1 MKTIRI
7 FFILLSALI
16 ISSCSKDDPVSSN
29 SLFAGQWNFSAF
41 GGGNGSGHFTINNDG
56 GFSFVIILNPLSDSV
71 EVTISGKV
79 AANGTLN
86 DGKTF
91 YNGNQEGI
99 ITGNFS
105 GNTGSGTYTLP
116 FSGGWSSY
124 R

>member
-1 MKTIRI
+1 MKTISI

-41 GGGNGSGHFTINNDG
+41 GGGNGSGNFTINNDG

-99 ITGNFS
+99 ITGKFS
-105 GNTGSGTYTLP
+105 GNTGSGTYT
-116 FSGGWSSY
+116 
-124 R
+124 